1 MGNHEEKEKKEE
13 NEEQKNQ
20 VVKELKVILIGNA
33 GVGKTSLMN
42 GANGITFIEGTQIS
56 TLVCS
61 YVKVFLTI
69 SGKEYCINLW
79 DTVGQERFRSLTNAF
94 LNGANI
100 IIFVFDITNE
110 KSFTDLD
117 FWFKY
122 IEDELGPDIAKG
134 IIANKQDLIEEQKVE
149 DEIIENYAKENSIDT
164 FTLEDIIK
172 CLKQP
177 NRDFRDDFQ
186 KPLLKSNILTLQDL
200 REGMQLEG
208 TVRNVVDFGAFID
221 IGLHDDGLAHISKLT
236 KEYIKHPLDVVNVGD
251 IVTCYVDKIDM
262 NRQKVNLSLIPP
274 ESV

>member
-20 VVKELKVILIGNA
+20 VVKELKVILIGNS

-42 GANGITFIEGTQIS
+42 GANGINFVEGTQIS

-69 SGKEYCINLW
+69 SGKEYCVNLW

-149 DEIIENYAKENSIDT
+149 DEIIENYAKEKEVEFSFCSALTPKVFINFMEKLVINY
-164 FTLEDIIK
+164 
-172 CLKQP
+172 LKNYENQ
-177 NRDFRDDFQ
+177 Q
-186 KPLLKSNILTLQDL
+186 I
-200 REGMQLEG
+200 
-208 TVRNVVDFGAFID
+208 NVVDTKSI
-221 IGLHDDGLAHISKLT
+221 IIKKSK
-236 KEYIKHPLDVVNVGD
+236 KSNPKKKRN
-251 IVTCYVDKIDM
+251 C
-262 NRQKVNLSLIPP
+262 
-274 ESV
+274 